1 MSFKIK
7 KKILQDGSKD
17 DREVLDKDV
26 AAFANQRRMNAD
38 PLEIMLVNMGYRLPG
53 VLEQMSEDDTRSG
66 SERNV
71 VQCRTS

>member
-1 MSFKIK
+1 MYSLQ
-7 KKILQDGSKD
+7 ILQDGSKD
-17 DREVLDKDV
+17 DREVLDKDD

-53 VLEQMSEDDTRSG
+53 VLEQMSEDENRPSG
-66 SERNV
+66 SDRSV

>member
-1 MSFKIK
+1 ME
-7 KKILQDGSKD
+7 D
-17 DREVLDKDV
+17 

-53 VLEQMSEDDTRSG
+53 RFEQMSDDESHPSG